1 MKKSLNFH
9 ISKILLFLFGL
20 FYLVLGYS
28 AEQSVSDLQGAVTTD
43 GFVTNIN
50 VVLMEKDNTIL
61 DVTNVRAD
69 GTFTVDAGV
78 LDDPTFEE
86 VKKLYLQL
94 ERGDSKKKIRLL
106 DYIKKMSN
114 TVYLRAIPFP

>member
-43 GFVTNIN
+43 GSVTNIN